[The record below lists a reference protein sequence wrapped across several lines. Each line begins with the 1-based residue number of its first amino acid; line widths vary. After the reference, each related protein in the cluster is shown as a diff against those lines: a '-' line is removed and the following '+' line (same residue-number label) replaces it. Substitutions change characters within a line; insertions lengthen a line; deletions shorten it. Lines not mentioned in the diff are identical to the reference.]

1 MKKLFAGLASAALV
15 GTVFAQTGVPASAT
29 HPQAEAKKDEVK
41 GIKEE
46 SATQEKANKSS
57 VSAQSDVKSVHASAH
72 KEKANVQAGAHK
84 STATGTPHKASE
96 PKAAHNEAGRAKV
109 DVKNN
114 VDQAKAG
121 VEVGKPEAQP
131 TTTKAANTADADKTK
146 KQ

>member
-1 MKKLFAGLASAALV
+1 MKKLFAALASAALV

-29 HPQAEAKKDEVK
+29 HPQAEAKKDQVK

-96 PKAAHNEAGRAKV
+96 TKAAHNEAGRAKV
-109 DVKNN
+109 DENN
-114 VDQAKAG
+114 VDQVKAG